1 MVLEGMIHGYLAPHC
16 LGKMAGTFG
25 GGAFHMG
32 AGGRRSPR
40 APTGS
45 LHPAR
50 LCLLRIPQP
59 PQRGL
64 CVQNDTVENIGYSN
78 EGINLKKRKRLA
90 EHMVLEI

>member
-1 MVLEGMIHGYLAPHC
+1 MATWPHIAWERWREH
-16 LGKMAGTFG
+16 LVGELFTWGQAGDD
-25 GGAFHMG
+25 
-32 AGGRRSPR
+32 PR
-40 APTGS
+40 EPPSGS

-78 EGINLKKRKRLA
+78 EGINLKKRKRLP
-90 EHMVLEI
+90 EHMVLEV